1 MSDDP
6 DESEESLPE
15 SGAERRPHSHLIDP
29 MGTYDLWMGFFKDSD
44 ANVLNLMSGDPYDYL

>member
-1 MSDDP
+1 
-6 DESEESLPE
+6 
-15 SGAERRPHSHLIDP
+15 